1 MSNNNVSKIANYAE
15 EFAGFCNDALIKTAY
30 IKKRDGKWVILS
42 EKGKVLGTYDTKESA
57 VKRLKQ
63 IEWFKAHKKKKAS
76 KEDSYSSIMRDLR
89 KSSDEDTIKCFQE
102 EFKKAFD
109 QAMID
114 GDEEP
119 EKAALEKA
127 MENIRD
133 ENELMEKAASAI
145 NLGDA
150 ETAGKYLADLI
161 KFLTRRISA
170 ERRPRALESLKRKIY
185 YINEYQIAQKKTPPS
200 SSMGQS
206 ITLLKTILLEHE
218 PQYIR
223 GVLNS
228 IVKHL

>member
-1 MSNNNVSKIANYAE
+1 MSIPNLSKIIVYAQ
-15 EFAGFCNDALIKTAY
+15 EFEGFCNDALIKIAY
-30 IKKRDGKWVILS
+30 IRKRDGKWVILS
-42 EKGKVLGTYDTKESA
+42 EKGKVLGTYDTKEKA
-57 VKRLKQ
+57 VERLRQ
-63 IEWFKAHKKKKAS
+63 IEYFKHHKKKKAS

-102 EFKKAFD
+102 KFKKAFD
-109 QAMID
+109 KAIID
-114 GDEEP
+114 GNEEP
-119 EKAALEKA
+119 EKIALETA

-145 NLGDA
+145 NLGDP
-150 ETAGKYLADLI
+150 ETAGKYLSDLI
-161 KFLTRRISA
+161 KFLLRRISA
-170 ERRPRALESLKRKIY
+170 DRRPRAIESMKRKIY

-206 ITLLKTILLEHE
+206 ITLLKTILLEHD

>member
-1 MSNNNVSKIANYAE
+1 MSITNVSKIAIYAQ
-15 EFAGFCNDALIKTAY
+15 EFEGFCNDTLVKVAY

-42 EKGKVLGTYDTKESA
+42 EKGKVLGTYDTKVEA
-57 VKRLKQ
+57 VERLRQ
-63 IEWFKAHKKKKAS
+63 IEYFKNHKKKKAS

-109 QAMID
+109 QAVID

-119 EKAALEKA
+119 EKIALEKA
-127 MENIRD
+127 KENIRD
-133 ENELMEKAASAI
+133 ESELMEKAASAI

-150 ETAGKYLADLI
+150 ETAGKYLADLL
-161 KFLTRRISA
+161 KFVLRRIS
-170 ERRPRALESLKRKIY
+170 ENKRPRAIEGLKRKVY
-185 YINEYQIAQKKTPPS
+185 YINEYQIAGKKVPAS
-200 SSMGQS
+200 SAIGQS
-206 ITLLKTILLEHE
+206 ISLLKNILLEHE

-228 IVKHL
+228 IVKNL